1 MVEGIGWEVWCSHLS
16 ISLHPSILPAGA
28 LVGGWGR
35 QSCVEWVCWVVVL
48 GGWNGCYRY

>member
-28 LVGGWGR
+28 LVGGLGQAELR
-35 QSCVEWVCWVVVL
+35 GVGVL
-48 GGWNGCYRY
+48 GGCAGWLEWLL